1 VRFIFFLLL
10 LGAPLG
16 AAELTLAISPTWQG
30 TPLAVPSVAVRNRNG
45 QAVRITRLAAI
56 VSGVTLGRADGS
68 FVRLDGQY
76 GFIDAGSGRRALT
89 LREVPEGDYA
99 GIEFQLGVPPAVN
112 HASPAAWPAGH
123 PLNPLVNGLHW
134 NWQGGYVFLALEGHW
149 RTPGGEE
156 RGFSYHL
163 ATDERVMTM
172 RFLANFKVQRTTTVA
187 LALDVA
193 RILRDQRLAADDG
206 SETTHSGKNDWL
218 APQLAGA
225 VEHAWYWLEAKPTA
239 GSRERPRVEGAG
251 NPLAGARDYEGG
263 TPRAFTVPAGWPQ
276 PALPAD
282 NPLTVEGVSLGR
294 KLFRDPRLSGNGRQ
308 SCASCH
314 APEQAFSDH
323 VPFSRGAEGKA
334 GVRNAQPLVN
344 LAWQPAYAWDGSQP
358 RVRDQALAAMI
369 NPIEMHADAPAV
381 AARLAQFDHI
391 RADFAAAFGT
401 PEITPERI
409 TLALEQFLL
418 TQISADSKFDRSR
431 RGAATLTA
439 DEQRGLELFLTEYD
453 PARGK
458 FGADCFHCHGGPL
471 FSDFAYKNN
480 GLLARGSDF
489 GREKVTAS
497 ADDAGKFKTP
507 SLRNVA
513 VTGPYMH
520 DGRFRTLEEVVGHY
534 DHGVVRSPTLDPN
547 IAKHPD
553 EGLKLSRDD
562 QRALVAFLRT
572 LTDPRFSV
580 QLRPPGPPPR
590 PPPPLAVDGE

>member
-1 VRFIFFLLL
+1 MD
-10 LGAPLG
+10 
-16 AAELTLAISPTWQG
+16 TSPTVEVIPGRQYKLTIMA
-30 TPLAVPSVAVRNRNG
+30 TPER
-45 QAVRITRLAAI
+45 
-56 VSGVTLGRADGS
+56 
-68 FVRLDGQY
+68 
-76 GFIDAGSGRRALT
+76 DALLSAL
-89 LREVPEGDYA
+89 RVVVDPELKKD
-99 GIEFQLGVPPAVN
+99 F
-112 HASPAAWPAGH
+112 
-123 PLNPLVNGLHW
+123 
-134 NWQGGYVFLALEGHW
+134 
-149 RTPGGEE
+149 
-156 RGFSYHL
+156 
-163 ATDERVMTM
+163 
-172 RFLANFKVQRTTTVA
+172 
-187 LALDVA
+187 
-193 RILRDQRLAADDG
+193 
-206 SETTHSGKNDWL
+206 
-218 APQLAGA
+218 
-225 VEHAWYWLEAKPTA
+225 
-239 GSRERPRVEGAG
+239 
-251 NPLAGARDYEGG
+251 
-263 TPRAFTVPAGWPQ
+263 
-276 PALPAD
+276 
-282 NPLTVEGVSLGR
+282 VSLGFV
-294 KLFRDPRLSGNGRQ
+294 KDLQIDVGRV
-308 SCASCH
+308 SCTVELTTPAC
-314 APEQAFSDH
+314 P
-323 VPFSRGAEGKA
+323 GKD
-334 GVRNAQPLVN
+334 QM
-344 LAWQPAYAWDGSQP
+344 
-358 RVRDQALAAMI
+358 RDQALAAMI

-480 GLLARGSDF
+480 GLLVRGSDF

-520 DGRFRTLEEVVGHY
+520 DGRFRTLEEVVAHY

-580 QLRPPGPPPR
+580 RLRPPPR